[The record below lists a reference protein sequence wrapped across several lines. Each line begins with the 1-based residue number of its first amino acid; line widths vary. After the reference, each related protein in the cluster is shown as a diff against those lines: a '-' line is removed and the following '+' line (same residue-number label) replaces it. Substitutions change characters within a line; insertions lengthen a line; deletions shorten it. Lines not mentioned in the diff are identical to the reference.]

1 MQKDSLADTASNES
15 CASDSD
21 VTAPDTQAEFEAW
34 LDKLRPRK
42 SIGGQRQQSP
52 SIEQH
57 KPDFFVTCKDGDCQI
72 SFEGVVHLEGF
83 VSANIRSESG
93 TLVTGGGLIDGN
105 IDVGAAYVDGSV
117 IGNIRASERVVLYSE
132 AKVAGNIISPA
143 LSTKPGALFEGD
155 CILHESMPRRM
166 VPLSRDPSTEFV
178 DQL

>member
-1 MQKDSLADTASNES
+1 MEKDCNAEVAGSSSNTN
-15 CASDSD
+15 DSKTTD
-21 VTAPDTQAEFEAW
+21 PDTKAEFEAW
-34 LDKLRPRK
+34 LDKLRPRET
-42 SIGGQRQQSP
+42 IGGQRQQSP
-52 SIEQH
+52 SIDQH
-57 KPDFFVTCKDGDCQI
+57 KPDFFVTCSAGDCRI
-72 SFEGVVHLEGF
+72 SFEGVVHMEGF

-105 IDVGAAYVDGSV
+105 IDVGAAHIDGSV

-155 CILHESMPRRM
+155 CILHESMDRRM
-166 VPLSRDPSTEFV
+166 VPLSSDTPVEIV